1 MPNFNKV
8 ILMGQ
13 VTRTPEL
20 RQISSGT
27 NVTDVNILTKRTWL
41 DPQGEERTSNDWV
54 DATFWGKQAENV
66 CKFFTEGKP
75 IFVEGRL
82 TYSTWE
88 TSEGQKRTKVQI
100 TADNFQFISPASEQA
115 GGGENNV
122 PFFNKVFLMGNMTR
136 DPELRYIKEDRAVL
150 DIGIATTRNWTDN
163 TGQRREETDFIDVS
177 FWGKPAEEISR
188 LYRKGA
194 PLFVE
199 GHLTLDSWDDRKT
212 GEKRRKLKVT
222 GESFRLH
229 ESFGGGGGGGG
240 GGDSQGAPR
249 EEGPSGPHTDPN
261 EYQYEGG
268 GSESPAQENPSTED
282 DEDVPF

>member
-8 ILMGQ
+8 ILMGM

-20 RQISSGT
+20 RQVSSGT
-27 NVTDVNILTKRTWL
+27 SVTDVNILTKRSWL
-41 DPQGEERTSNDWV
+41 GPQGEERTSNDWV
-54 DATFWGKQAENV
+54 DATFWGRQAENV
-66 CKFFTEGKP
+66 CKFFGEGKP

-82 TYSTWE
+82 TYSSWE
-88 TSEGQKRTKVQI
+88 TPEGQKRNKVQI
-100 TADNFQFISPASEQA
+100 TADGFEFISPPSDQP
-115 GGGENNV
+115 GGNGDNV
-122 PFFNKVFLMGNMTR
+122 PYFNKVFLMGNMTR

-150 DIGIATTRNWTDN
+150 DIGLATKRIWTDN
-163 TGQRREETDFIDVS
+163 SGQKREDTDFIDVS

-199 GHLTLDSWDDRKT
+199 GHLTLDSWDDRQT

-222 GESFRLH
+222 GENFRLH
-229 ESFGGGGGGGG
+229 ESFGEGGGNNGGGGQEPVREEPGGG
-240 GGDSQGAPR
+240 PPAAHTEYDYSGG
-249 EEGPSGPHTDPN
+249 GPS
-261 EYQYEGG
+261 EGQG
-268 GSESPAQENPSTED
+268 QENRETE

>member
-41 DPQGEERTSNDWV
+41 GPQGEERTSNDWV

-115 GGGENNV
+115 GGGD
-122 PFFNKVFLMGNMTR
+122 K
-136 DPELRYIKEDRAVL
+136 Y
-150 DIGIATTRNWTDN
+150 
-163 TGQRREETDFIDVS
+163 
-177 FWGKPAEEISR
+177 
-188 LYRKGA
+188 
-194 PLFVE
+194 
-199 GHLTLDSWDDRKT
+199 
-212 GEKRRKLKVT
+212 
-222 GESFRLH
+222 
-229 ESFGGGGGGGG
+229 
-240 GGDSQGAPR
+240 
-249 EEGPSGPHTDPN
+249 
-261 EYQYEGG
+261 
-268 GSESPAQENPSTED
+268 
-282 DEDVPF
+282 